1 MLILLVCMLSCISM
15 TPFHKTALPLPTALA
30 LDILGRKQ
38 AQCEIFW
45 LDGRAKTLWVPFTS
59 PPIEKNL
66 IMDASLL
73 GLECVV
79 ITWPTSVISLTIGKW
94 MEVLKWFSQVSVNVD
109 GEKGNKGATQT
120 VTYDCLQK
128 WKTEA
133 ELVYTKGLYW
143 YNSRTVLTW

>member
-1 MLILLVCMLSCISM
+1 
-15 TPFHKTALPLPTALA
+15 
-30 LDILGRKQ
+30 
-38 AQCEIFW
+38 
-45 LDGRAKTLWVPFTS
+45 
-59 PPIEKNL
+59 
-66 IMDASLL
+66 MDASLL

-128 WKTEA
+128 
-133 ELVYTKGLYW
+133 
-143 YNSRTVLTW
+143 